1 MQLLLRMD
9 SDPWRSESEV
19 EEPGTTALQCVLLPS
34 VGKKCSKA
42 GIFLVQR
49 SCILGTSHQ
58 SGSSE
63 VMYLAV
69 EVTSNKTVTYLFL
82 KISFAPKTQVEQ
94 VFLELMA
101 SLVFGFSVVT
111 VETS

>member
-1 MQLLLRMD
+1 MD
-9 SDPWRSESEV
+9 SAPWPSDSEV
-19 EEPGTTALQCVLLPS
+19 EEPGTTALQRVLLPS
-34 VGKKCSKA
+34 VGKQCCKA

-58 SGSSE
+58 SGSAE

-69 EVTSNKTVTYLFL
+69 EVTSSKNLFFPFSFL
-82 KISFAPKTQVEQ
+82 KVSFAPKTQVQQ

-101 SLVFGFSVVT
+101 SLVFGLSVVT